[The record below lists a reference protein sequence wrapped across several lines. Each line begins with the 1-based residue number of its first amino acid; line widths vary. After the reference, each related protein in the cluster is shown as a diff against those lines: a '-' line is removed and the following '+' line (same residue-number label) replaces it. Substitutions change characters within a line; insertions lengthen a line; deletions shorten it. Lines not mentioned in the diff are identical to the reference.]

1 MQVEAPQR
9 EEEQGSR
16 ALVPVRPRS
25 DGAPR
30 CSAERPAAPF
40 LAQLLACA
48 ERLEPFRRSHRAG
61 PTLAGARYGSARSP
75 LRPGAGLQ
83 RMI

>member
-1 MQVEAPQR
+1 MQADEPQR
-9 EEEQGSR
+9 DEEQGSR

-25 DGAPR
+25 DRGPGFG
-30 CSAERPAAPF
+30 AERPAAAF

-48 ERLEPFRRSHRAG
+48 ERLEPFRRSRRAG
-61 PTLAGARYGSARSP
+61 PSLAGARYRSIALP
-75 LRPGAGLQ
+75 RRSSAGLQ